1 MKLISAG
8 AAETVTGSCHLL
20 EINGLKVLIDCGLF
34 QGGKKVEAKN
44 YEDFPF
50 NASEIDIVLLTHG
63 HLDHIGRLPILLKSG
78 YSGDI
83 LATNSTNHIAEV
95 ILKDSAKIQQ
105 EDYKRNIRKAQRK
118 GKEGKIKD
126 PLYTLDD
133 IPAVL
138 SSLKRIEF
146 NENINL
152 GNKVVAKFRPSG
164 HILGSAFI
172 EIDSPEGKIIFSGDL
187 GNYESSLQAD
197 AKPPNEADIVVIE
210 TTYGNR
216 NHRSMEATEAEFR
229 ELLEQAIK
237 NQGTI
242 MIPSFALER
251 TQVILHQILKQQQ
264 AGRIGKLPIFLDS
277 PMATKFTKLYQ
288 ACANEFIEPIKLELQ
303 KGIDPF
309 EPNVLEYTVTAEQ
322 SKAINHM
329 KGLTII
335 IAGSGMMSGGRIT
348 HHLKHNLWRKNA
360 CLIVVGYQASG
371 SLGRLLVDGRKK
383 VKIHGETITVN
394 AEIKTIGG
402 FSAHADKDDLLKWI
416 SSTGNAKAYLV
427 HGEPKVMKHFKQSLN
442 SRGRQAEIV
451 KWGREYQL
459 NQ

>member
-34 QGGKKVEAKN
+34 QGGKKTEEKN

-50 NASEIDIVLLTHG
+50 NVQDIDIVLITHG
-63 HLDHIGRLPILLKSG
+63 HLDHIGRLPILLNKG
-78 YSGDI
+78 YKGDI

-105 EDYKRNIRKAQRK
+105 EDYKRNLRKAQRK
-118 GKEGKIKD
+118 GKEGKVRE
-126 PLYTLDD
+126 PLYTTDD
-133 IPAVL
+133 IPQVL

-146 NENINL
+146 NEDIHL

-172 EIDSPEGKIIFSGDL
+172 EINSPEGKIIFSGDL

-197 AKPPNEADIVVIE
+197 ARPPTEADIVVIE

-216 NHRSMEATEAEFR
+216 NHRSMAATEAEFR
-229 ELLEQAIK
+229 ELLQNAVQK
-237 NQGTI
+237 QGKI

-264 AGRIGKLPIFLDS
+264 NKQIGKLPIYLDS

-288 ACANEFIEPIKLELQ
+288 ACANEFIEPIKQELER
-303 KGIDPF
+303 GIDPF
-309 EPNVLEYTVTAEQ
+309 EPDVLEYTVTTEQ
-322 SKAINHM
+322 SKSINSA

-360 CLIVVGYQASG
+360 CLIVVGYQAEG

-383 VKIHGETITVN
+383 VKIHGETITVR

-427 HGEPKVMKHFKQSLN
+427 HGEPKVMKSFKQSLN
-442 SRGRQAEIV
+442 ETGRKAEIV
-451 KWGREYQL
+451 KWGKEYQL
-459 NQ
+459 N

>member
-34 QGGKKVEAKN
+34 QGGKKTEEKN

-50 NASEIDIVLLTHG
+50 NVQDIDIVLITHG
-63 HLDHIGRLPILLKSG
+63 HLDHIGRLPILLNKG
-78 YSGDI
+78 YKGDI

-105 EDYKRNIRKAQRK
+105 EDYKRNLRKAQRK
-118 GKEGKIKD
+118 GKEGKVRE
-126 PLYTLDD
+126 PLYTTDD
-133 IPAVL
+133 IPQVL

-146 NENINL
+146 NEDIHL

-172 EIDSPEGKIIFSGDL
+172 EINSPEGKIIFSGDL

-197 AKPPNEADIVVIE
+197 ARPPTEADIVVIE

-216 NHRSMEATEAEFR
+216 NHRSMAATEAEFR
-229 ELLEQAIK
+229 ELLQNAVQK
-237 NQGTI
+237 QGKI

-264 AGRIGKLPIFLDS
+264 NKQIGKLPIYLDS

-288 ACANEFIEPIKLELQ
+288 ACANEFIEPIKQELER
-303 KGIDPF
+303 GIDPF
-309 EPNVLEYTVTAEQ
+309 EPDVLEYTVTTEQ
-322 SKAINHM
+322 SKSINSA

-360 CLIVVGYQASG
+360 CLIVVGYQAEG

-383 VKIHGETITVN
+383 VKIHGETIAVR

-416 SSTGNAKAYLV
+416 STTGNAKAYLV
-427 HGEPKVMKHFKQSLN
+427 HGEPKVMKSFKQSLN
-442 SRGRQAEIV
+442 EKGRKAEIV
-451 KWGREYQL
+451 KWGKEYQL
-459 NQ
+459 N

>member
-34 QGGKKVEAKN
+34 QGGKKTEEKN

-50 NASEIDIVLLTHG
+50 NVQDIDIVLITHG
-63 HLDHIGRLPILLKSG
+63 HLDHIGRLPILLNKG
-78 YSGDI
+78 YKGDI

-105 EDYKRNIRKAQRK
+105 EDYKRNLRKAQRK
-118 GKEGKIKD
+118 GKEGKVRE
-126 PLYTLDD
+126 PLYTTDD
-133 IPAVL
+133 IPQVL

-146 NENINL
+146 NEDIHL

-172 EIDSPEGKIIFSGDL
+172 EINSPEGKIIFSGDL

-197 AKPPNEADIVVIE
+197 ARPPTEADIVVIE

-216 NHRSMEATEAEFR
+216 NHRSMAATEAEFR
-229 ELLEQAIK
+229 ELLQNAVQK
-237 NQGTI
+237 QGKI

-264 AGRIGKLPIFLDS
+264 NKQIGKLPIYLDS

-288 ACANEFIEPIKLELQ
+288 ACANEFIEPIKQELER
-303 KGIDPF
+303 GIDPF
-309 EPNVLEYTVTAEQ
+309 EPDVLEYTVTTEQ
-322 SKAINHM
+322 SKSINSA

-360 CLIVVGYQASG
+360 CLIVVGYQAEG

-383 VKIHGETITVN
+383 VKIHGETITVR

-416 SSTGNAKAYLV
+416 STTGNAKAYLV
-427 HGEPKVMKHFKQSLN
+427 HGEPKVMKSFKQSLN
-442 SRGRQAEIV
+442 ETGRKAEIV
-451 KWGREYQL
+451 KWGKEYQL
-459 NQ
+459 N

>member
-20 EINGLKVLIDCGLF
+20 EINGLKILIDCGLF
-34 QGGKKVEAKN
+34 QGGKKTEAKN

-50 NASEIDIVLLTHG
+50 NVSEIDIVLITHG

-78 YSGDI
+78 YSGNI

-95 ILKDSAKIQQ
+95 ILKDSAKIQE
-105 EDYKRNIRKAQRK
+105 EDYKRNLRKAERK
-118 GKEGKIKD
+118 GKANKVKA
-126 PLYTLDD
+126 PLYTAEDV
-133 IPAVL
+133 PRVL

-146 NENINL
+146 NKDINL
-152 GNKVVAKFRPSG
+152 GKKVVAKFRPSG

-172 EIDSPEGKIIFSGDL
+172 EIDSPEGRIIFSGDL

-197 AKPPNEADIVVIE
+197 AKAPNEADIVVIE

-216 NHRSMEATEAEFR
+216 NHRSMEATEAEFKQI
-229 ELLEQAIK
+229 LEQAIK
-237 NQGTI
+237 HHGKI

-251 TQVILHQILKQQQ
+251 TQVVLHQILKQQQ
-264 AGRIGKLPIFLDS
+264 DGDLGSLPIYLDS

-288 ACANEFIEPIKLELQ
+288 ACANEFIEPIKLELE

-309 EPNVLEYTVTAEQ
+309 EPDVLEYTVTAEQ
-322 SKAINHM
+322 SKTINNK
-329 KGLTII
+329 KGLAII

-360 CLIVVGYQASG
+360 CLIVVGYQAEG

-383 VKIHGETITVN
+383 VKIHGETITVA

-416 SSTGNAKAYLV
+416 SSTGKAKAYLV
-427 HGEPKVMKHFKQSLN
+427 HGEPKVMKAFKKSLN
-442 SRGRQAEIV
+442 TRGRKAEIV
-451 KWGREYQL
+451 KWGKEYQL
-459 NQ
+459 N